1 MGFMLTDATQGEW
14 LAAARS
20 GDQAAFAHLVEP
32 HRRELQVY
40 CYRMLGSLLDAEDLV
55 QETLLRAWRRLDT
68 FEGRASLRAWL
79 YRIATNACLDD
90 LRRRPRRSLPQV
102 SVPPADPAEPL
113 APPTSRPDLVGTLA
127 RRVAGGRRGQ
137 PRGAFDRLES
147 VTFAFLV
154 ALQALPP
161 RQRAVLILRDVL
173 DWHASEV
180 AALLELTVSAVN
192 SALHR
197 ARVTLA
203 AHYHGK
209 RIEAARLTPGDPRTS
224 MLLQRYVQAWER
236 ADVEGIVALLKEDA
250 AYPMP
255 PSPSWYRGRAAI
267 RAFIQ
272 NYILPNAI
280 WLPGDAAGRWLL
292 RPAPFAN
299 GCPAVAWYRRDGDAR
314 DGDSGPYHAF
324 ALQVLTWD
332 GDLLAEVMT
341 FARPDLFPFFE
352 LAAAIDA

>member
-1 MGFMLTDATQGEW
+1 MQGEW

-20 GDQAAFAHLVEP
+20 GDQVAFARLVEP

-90 LRRRPRRSLPQV
+90 LRRRPRRTLPQV

-113 APPTSRPDLVGTLA
+113 APPPAEPIWLEPLPDEWLA
-127 RRVAGGRRGQ
+127 GEEAS
-137 PRGAFDRLES
+137 PEAAFDRLES
-147 VTFAFLV
+147 VTFAFLI

-161 RQRAVLILRDVL
+161 RQRAVLILKDVL
-173 DWHASEV
+173 AWRAREV
-180 AALLELTVSAVN
+180 AALLDLTVPAVN

-209 RIEAARLTPGDPRTS
+209 RQDAVRLTPGDPRTS

-267 RAFIQ
+267 GAFIR
-272 NYILPNAI
+272 NAI
-280 WLPGDAAGRWLL
+280 LSGADGADDASVSADLWLL

-299 GCPAVAWYRRDGDAR
+299 GCPAVAWYRRFRDAR
-314 DGDSGPYHAF
+314 AGGSERYQAF
-324 ALQVLTWD
+324 ALQVLSWD
-332 GDLLAEVMT
+332 GELLAEVMT
-341 FARPDLFPFFE
+341 FVRPELFPFFG
-352 LAAAIDA
+352 LPPQLLRSG